1 MGFTKMTLSMGLISL
16 FVFIGPSESNAQS
29 NQALDLSTKRLRD
42 RIQASGFIT
51 SKPLPFWGSIVG
63 TKDAS
68 VNLSEGEVVY
78 LKLEPGRNVQP
89 GDQFFI
95 ARVGKA
101 VTHPA
106 TKKKLGHLV
115 LMPGELT
122 ILEGKDQLVAAKI
135 HRSFFPIHHGD
146 LIIPPQPLLPE
157 SLPIR
162 THKKIEGIVLSSPE
176 EAENITQKEIIFIDR
191 GSQDGII
198 VGDLFS
204 IYQMGH
210 YYGEIP
216 KKEKG
221 KLPLAKVGEAVVVS
235 AQEETSAALVTVST
249 QAIYIGDRVISGRE

>member
-1 MGFTKMTLSMGLISL
+1 MRFIKMTLSIGLIFL
-16 FVFIGPSESNAQS
+16 FVFIGSSEINAQS

-51 SKPLPFWGSIVG
+51 SKPLTFWGSIVG

-78 LKLEPGRNVQP
+78 LKLEAGKNVQP

-101 VTHPA
+101 VTHPV
-106 TKKKLGHLV
+106 TKKKLGRLV

-135 HRSFFPIHHGD
+135 HKSFRPIYQGD
-146 LIIPPQPLLPE
+146 LIIPPQPVLPE
-157 SLPIR
+157 SLPLR
-162 THKKIEGIVLSSPE
+162 TPKRIEGIVLSSPE
-176 EAENITQKEIIFIDR
+176 EAENITQKEILFIDR
-191 GSQDGII
+191 GSQEGVI

-204 IYQMGH
+204 IYQMGD
-210 YYGEIP
+210 YSGDVR
-216 KKEKG
+216 KREKA

-235 AQEETSAALVTVST
+235 VQEETCAALVTVST
-249 QAIYIGDRVISGRE
+249 QAIYIGDKVISGRE